1 MTSPPPSAERRQ
13 ALRAD
18 AGSLYA
24 RQLAADPAAQDYL
37 AARGISIA
45 LARRLGLGAAGRSWT
60 GAVDQLRARG
70 YTDTELV
77 TSGVAF
83 RSSRGTVVDTFRSR
97 VLFPAHDEQGVLV
110 GWSGRSTPGAP
121 EQAPRW
127 LNSTAG
133 DYRKA
138 ELLHGLHEGRVRL
151 AGGATPVLCEGV
163 LDAHAVTVA
172 TQGACIGLAPGGTAL
187 TMQHIAALGRAV
199 TSHDNGGNG
208 TAIGRVLVAFD
219 GDDAGRHAAGATW
232 PLLQAAGAGAA
243 LVTLPAGTD
252 PCDAGPDV
260 LCAALRAASPLEDL
274 VIDDVL
280 AAWPDRRRFAEHQVH
295 ALRAAAEAT
304 ATLPP
309 DRIGRQVCRI
319 AAALRLP
326 VADVTCEVAD
336 AASRSTTLRGAGAHA
351 AADRWH
357 QTESTSGRPAKRLA
371 QHADPP
377 LA

>member
-1 MTSPPPSAERRQ
+1 
-13 ALRAD
+13 
-18 AGSLYA
+18 
-24 RQLAADPAAQDYL
+24 
-37 AARGISIA
+37 
-45 LARRLGLGAAGRSWT
+45 
-60 GAVDQLRARG
+60 
-70 YTDTELV
+70 
-77 TSGVAF
+77 
-83 RSSRGTVVDTFRSR
+83 

-127 LNSTAG
+127 LNSTGG

-199 TSHDNGGNG
+199 TPHDKSGA
-208 TAIGRVLVAFD
+208 AIGRVLVAFD
-219 GDDAGRHAAGATW
+219 GDNAGRHAAVAAW
-232 PLLQAAGAGAA
+232 SLLQAAGAGAA
-243 LVTLPAGTD
+243 FVSLPAGTD
-252 PCDAGPDV
+252 PCDAGLDV
-260 LCAALRAASPLEDL
+260 LCAALGAASPLEDL
-274 VIDDVL
+274 VIDEVL

-319 AAALRLP
+319 SATLHLP
-326 VADVTCEVAD
+326 VADVTREVTD
-336 AASRSTTLRGAGAHA
+336 AASRSTTIWGAGSGAGS
-351 AADRWH
+351 DLCY
-357 QTESTSGRPAKRLA
+357 QTDPTSGLAHGEPAGLRRPPAGRSF
-371 QHADPP
+371 
-377 LA
+377 

>member
-1 MTSPPPSAERRQ
+1 MTSSPPSAERRT

-24 RQLAADPAAQDYL
+24 RQLAAAPAAQDYL
-37 AARGISIA
+37 AARGIPVA

-151 AGGATPVLCEGV
+151 ARGATPVLCEGV

-187 TMQHIAALGRAV
+187 TEQHIAALGRAV
-199 TSHDNGGNG
+199 TPHDKDG

-219 GDDAGRHAAGATW
+219 GDDAGRHAAGAAW
-232 PLLQAAGAGAA
+232 SLLQAAGAVAS

-252 PCDAGPDV
+252 PSDVGPDV
-260 LCAALRAASPLEDL
+260 LCAALCAASPLEDL
-274 VIDDVL
+274 VVDEVL

-326 VADVTCEVAD
+326 VTDVTREVAD
-336 AASRSTTLRGAGAHA
+336 AASRSTTIRGAGAYA

-357 QTESTSGRPAKRLA
+357 QTESTSEPPANRLA
-371 QHADPP
+371 QRADPP
-377 LA
+377 TA

>member
-1 MTSPPPSAERRQ
+1 MLALQSIVRCEFER
-13 ALRAD
+13 
-18 AGSLYA
+18 
-24 RQLAADPAAQDYL
+24 
-37 AARGISIA
+37 
-45 LARRLGLGAAGRSWT
+45 
-60 GAVDQLRARG
+60 
-70 YTDTELV
+70 
-77 TSGVAF
+77 
-83 RSSRGTVVDTFRSR
+83 
-97 VLFPAHDEQGVLV
+97 
-110 GWSGRSTPGAP
+110 
-121 EQAPRW
+121 
-127 LNSTAG
+127 
-133 DYRKA
+133 
-138 ELLHGLHEGRVRL
+138 
-151 AGGATPVLCEGV
+151 

-199 TSHDNGGNG
+199 TPQNVGGSG
-208 TAIGRVLVAFD
+208 AAIGRVLVAFD

-232 PLLQAAGAGAA
+232 SLLQAAGGAA

-274 VIDDVL
+274 VVDEVL

-326 VADVTCEVAD
+326 VADVTREVAD
-336 AASRSTTLRGAGAHA
+336 AASRSTTSWGAGAYA
-351 AADRWH
+351 AANRWH
-357 QTESTSGRPAKRLA
+357 QTDSTSGPPANRLA
-371 QHADPP
+371 QHADPL

>member
-1 MTSPPPSAERRQ
+1 MTSPPPPAERRT

-24 RQLAADPAAQDYL
+24 RQLAAAPAAQDYL
-37 AARGISIA
+37 AARGIPVA

-151 AGGATPVLCEGV
+151 ARGATPVLCEGV

-199 TSHDNGGNG
+199 TPHDNGGSG

-260 LCAALRAASPLEDL
+260 LCAASPLEDL
-274 VIDDVL
+274 VVDEVL
-280 AAWPDRRRFAEHQVH
+280 ATWPDRRRFAEHQVH

-326 VADVTCEVAD
+326 VADVTREVAD
-336 AASRSTTLRGAGAHA
+336 AASRSTTIRGAGAHA

-357 QTESTSGRPAKRLA
+357 QTESTSALVHGRRAG
-371 QHADPP
+371 
-377 LA
+377 

>member
-1 MTSPPPSAERRQ
+1 MTSPPVSAERRQ

-37 AARGISIA
+37 AARGIPIA

-60 GAVDQLRARG
+60 GAIDQLRARG

-77 TSGVAF
+77 TSGVGF

-138 ELLHGLHEGRVRL
+138 ELLHGLHEGRVWL
-151 AGGATPVLCEGV
+151 ARGATPVLCEGV

-187 TMQHIAALGRAV
+187 TEQHIAALGRAV
-199 TSHDNGGNG
+199 TPHDKGG

-219 GDDAGRHAAGATW
+219 SDDAGRHAAGATW
-232 PLLQAAGAGAA
+232 PLLQVAGAEAA

-260 LCAALRAASPLEDL
+260 LCAALCAASPLEDL
-274 VIDDVL
+274 VVDEVL
-280 AAWPDRRRFAEHQVH
+280 ATWPNRRRFAEHQVH

-304 ATLPP
+304 ATLPS

-319 AAALRLP
+319 AATLHLP
-326 VADVTCEVAD
+326 VADVTREVAD
-336 AASRSTTLRGAGAHA
+336 AASRSTTTRGAGAGA
-351 AADRWH
+351 KSDLWH
-357 QTESTSGRPAKRLA
+357 QR
-371 QHADPP
+371 
-377 LA
+377 

>member
-24 RQLAADPAAQDYL
+24 GQLAADPAAQDYL
-37 AARGISIA
+37 AARGISPA
-45 LARRLGLGAAGRSWT
+45 LARRLELGAAGHGWT
-60 GAVDQLRARG
+60 GVVDQLRGRG

-110 GWSGRSTPGAP
+110 GWAGRSTPAAP
-121 EQAPRW
+121 QQAPRW

-151 AGGATPVLCEGV
+151 ATGATPVLCEGV

-172 TQGACIGLAPGGTAL
+172 TRGACIGLAPGGTAL
-187 TMQHIAALGRAV
+187 TMQHIAALGHAV
-199 TSHDNGGNG
+199 ASRDDDGHR
-208 TAIGRVLVAFD
+208 TALGRVLVAFD
-219 GDDAGRHAAGATW
+219 GDGAGRRAAVATW
-232 PLLQAAGAGAA
+232 PLLQATGAEAA

-252 PCDAGPDV
+252 PCDAGLDV
-260 LCAALRAASPLEDL
+260 LRAALRAASPLEDL
-274 VIDDVL
+274 VVDEVL

-295 ALRAAAEAT
+295 ALRAAARAT
-304 ATLPP
+304 ASMPP

-319 AAALRLP
+319 SATLHLP
-326 VADVTCEVAD
+326 VAEVTREVTD
-336 AASRSTTLRGAGAHA
+336 AASRSTTIRGAGSGAES
-351 AADRWH
+351 DFWY
-357 QTESTSGRPAKRLA
+357 QTDPTSGLA
-371 QHADPP
+371 SRSGLSAN
-377 LA
+377 ASSS